1 MSCIKW
7 PIKDCYVVENLQVID
22 FLLIFVGNMTIRKA
36 TQNDLDV
43 VLSLIQCGREKMI
56 ASGNTGQW
64 TEGYPPQTQL
74 ESDIEKGNC
83 YLISTDDN
91 RAIATFA
98 FIKGVDPTYLKIEG
112 EGWLNEEPYGTIHRV
127 ASAPGTRGIMAMV
140 VDYCFKEVDN
150 IRIDTHKDN
159 IPMQRALERLGFRC
173 CGVIH
178 LANGDPR
185 VAFQKKR

>member
-1 MSCIKW
+1 MSCIEW
-7 PIKDCYVVENLQVID
+7 PIKDCYVVENLQGIV

-112 EGWLNEEPYGTIHRV
+112 EAL
-127 ASAPGTRGIMAMV
+127 AQRGALRNHSPSCV
-140 VDYCFKEVDN
+140 GP
-150 IRIDTHKDN
+150 RHKGHHGN
-159 IPMQRALERLGFRC
+159 GGGLLLQRG
-173 CGVIH
+173 
-178 LANGDPR
+178 
-185 VAFQKKR
+185 

>member
-112 EGWLNEEPYGTIHRV
+112 
-127 ASAPGTRGIMAMV
+127 
-140 VDYCFKEVDN
+140 DYCFKEVDN

-159 IPMQRALERLGFRC
+159 IPMQRALERLAFRY